1 MYQLLIVDDEPLVQ
15 AGIRSMLNW
24 NEMNIDICGTAMN
37 GQAALKIIEESS
49 PDIVITDIKMP
60 VMSGLEL
67 AKVCR
72 ERYGENSP
80 YFIILTSYED
90 FQMARDA
97 LSYQVS
103 DYLVKLEL
111 TPEVLKNNFFW
122 FVSDMIETKG
132 GSFTLIILGVFLI
145 VSTFLKVGTMYMAFY
160 TMIPIRTGVVRDIRN
175 QINRKITELPLGFF
189 SEERKGD
196 IIARVSGDVNE
207 IETSIMSS
215 LDMLFKNPILI
226 LIYLIGMI
234 AISWQLTLF
243 VFILLPFAGYVMGTV
258 GKKLKRKSFE
268 GQQQWG
274 YLMSQIEETLGGLR
288 VFKAFNAEAKIQ
300 DRFEK
305 SNETFRRLTN
315 RIYRRLQMATPMS
328 EFLGTATIAI
338 VLWYGGTLI
347 LSSNSPIDASTF
359 IYYLVSFYSI
369 INPAKDLSKAS
380 YAIQKGLA
388 SMDRVDKILKAESN
402 INDPE
407 DPKPIAL
414 TESICY
420 RDVWFK
426 YQHEWVLKGIDLT
439 IPKGH
444 TVALVGQSGSG
455 KSTMVDLLPR
465 FYDVAK
471 GSITIDGTDVRDAT
485 LYDLRSLMGN
495 VNQEAIL
502 FNDTFFN
509 NISFGVEGAT
519 LEQVQE
525 AARIANAHD
534 FIMASEDGY
543 DTNIGDR
550 GGKLSGGQRQRI
562 SIARA
567 ILKNPPIL
575 ILDEATSALDTES
588 ERLVQE
594 ALENLMRNR
603 TTIVIAHRLSTI
615 RNADEICVMHEG
627 EIVERGRHEELIALD
642 GYYKRLCDMQSF

>member
-1 MYQLLIVDDEPLVQ
+1 MKDFLRVLRRFVPPYKKYMVWNVIFNFLSAILNLFSFALIIPILNILFKINDETYTYMDWAFNPMSL
-15 AGIRSMLNW
+15 
-24 NEMNIDICGTAMN
+24 
-37 GQAALKIIEESS
+37 ESW
-49 PDIVITDIKMP
+49 
-60 VMSGLEL
+60 
-67 AKVCR
+67 KV
-72 ERYGENSP
+72 
-80 YFIILTSYED
+80 L
-90 FQMARDA
+90 
-97 LSYQVS
+97 
-103 DYLVKLEL
+103 
-111 TPEVLKNNFFW
+111 PEVLKNNFFW
-122 FVSDMIETKG
+122 FVSNMIETQG
-132 GSFTLIILGVFLI
+132 GSFTLVVLGLFL
-145 VSTFLKVGTMYMAFY
+145 VTATFMKVATMYMAFF

-234 AISWQLTLF
+234 AISWQLTIF
-243 VFILLPFAGYVMGTV
+243 VFVLLPIAGYIMGQV

-288 VFKAFNAEAKIQ
+288 IIKAFNAEKKIQ

-305 SNETFRRLTN
+305 SNDTFRRLTN
-315 RIYRRLQMATPMS
+315 RIYRRQQMAHPMS

-347 LSSNSPIDASTF
+347 LSANSPIDASTF
-359 IYYLVSFYSI
+359 IYYLVIFYSI

-388 SMDRVDKILKAESN
+388 SVERVDKILQAESN
-402 INDPE
+402 INDPA

-414 TESICY
+414 NEQICY
-420 RDVWFK
+420 RDVWFR
-426 YQHEWVLKGIDLT
+426 YQQDWILKGVNLT

-455 KSTMVDLLPR
+455 KSTLVDLLPR
-465 FYDVAK
+465 FYDVDK
-471 GSITIDGTDVRDAT
+471 GSITIDGTDVREST
-485 LYDLRSLMGN
+485 LYDLRGLMGN

-509 NISFGVEGAT
+509 NIAFGVEGAT
-519 LEQVQE
+519 LAQVEE

-534 FIMASEDGY
+534 FIMASEEGY

-627 EIVERGRHEELIALD
+627 EIVERGRHEELIALN